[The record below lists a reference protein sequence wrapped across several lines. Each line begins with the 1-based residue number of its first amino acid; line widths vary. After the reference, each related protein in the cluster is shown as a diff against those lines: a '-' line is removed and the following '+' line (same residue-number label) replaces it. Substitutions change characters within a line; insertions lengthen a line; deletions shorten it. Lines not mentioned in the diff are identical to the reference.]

1 VARRPKFVLTN
12 VALPTLL
19 ISCLSFVP
27 FCLDPV
33 AAIADR
39 FALLFALVLTTV
51 AFKSTIAT
59 MVPAIAY
66 LTWLD
71 KYVMVSS
78 CCVFLSVLA
87 SALTTFVPPSRVPT
101 VDVVSAGVLAVFML
115 ATQVYFGWRAY
126 ASMRAKLTIL
136 SELSTDA
143 SHDAGAPDPS
153 MRNIT
158 RVRSQSRM
166 RHSRLLKLSRQNGSA
181 CSLRR
186 SSRSALEEAAPA
198 ADALA
203 APAPIG
209 EASKRHAAIEVASGA
224 EDAPLPG
231 PPGIQHRADAGSDDL
246 TPAQQIR
253 SRFRRR
259 SSSSPPTKP
268 GPSSLLAPARLP
280 PPRAMETPGARI

>member
-1 VARRPKFVLTN
+1 
-12 VALPTLL
+12 
-19 ISCLSFVP
+19 
-27 FCLDPV
+27 
-33 AAIADR
+33 
-39 FALLFALVLTTV
+39 
-51 AFKSTIAT
+51 
-59 MVPAIAY
+59 
-66 LTWLD
+66 
-71 KYVMVSS
+71 MVSS

-115 ATQVYFGWRAY
+115 ATQVRSVPPTGDPDGSDGSNGCRVPPNAFERRQTPPPHTSGARSSGLLALIMRATQVYFGWRAY